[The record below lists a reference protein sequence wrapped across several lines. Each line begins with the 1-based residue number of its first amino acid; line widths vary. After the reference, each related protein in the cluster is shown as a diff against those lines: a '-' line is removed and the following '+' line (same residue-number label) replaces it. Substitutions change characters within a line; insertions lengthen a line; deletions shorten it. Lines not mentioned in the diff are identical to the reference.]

1 MSGSAVQPPPN
12 QWIDAEGAE
21 RRGDCRGRDDR
32 TRGLALLITLV
43 AFVAMAV
50 AGTAHA
56 QPKPLQVWVSS
67 ENDAGYYRKMAE
79 LYRTKKKPGFA
90 AEVHAFGYTEMPDKL
105 AVAIKTGLNPPDVV
119 QLDEIFFSLYL
130 RGEVPFVDLTSRIK
144 AAGLDAKI
152 LKQRQALF
160 AFGGKTYGLPQS
172 VSAIVLYYREDLFA
186 KAGLAPSDVDTWDKL
201 LAAGKKAKA
210 SGPSLLSL
218 DWSYF
223 EILLRQRGHDLFD
236 EKGTPVLDAK
246 PAVETLEW
254 LVRMSKEGTGLN
266 PDRGTIFEPAF
277 FAGDV
282 AHNETMAILG
292 ADWYGLDMIQGL
304 APDTKGKWRAVPLPA
319 WSDPGSRSKRRTS
332 VFAGEGL
339 LVYRDSKRTDEG
351 WDFIRF
357 VMEDMDANVERYL
370 QGNCFTAYMPAWSD
384 ARLKKPE
391 PFFGGQSL
399 AGLIAE
405 LAPQVPEERA
415 SPYKAELVNLWR
427 EKYWS
432 DVIRGA
438 IPPAQALQEIQKELL
453 RPR

>member
-1 MSGSAVQPPPN
+1 MRHPVGRTPRRLLGFGIAILATVAV
-12 QWIDAEGAE
+12 GK
-21 RRGDCRGRDDR
+21 
-32 TRGLALLITLV
+32 
-43 AFVAMAV
+43 
-50 AGTAHA
+50 AHA
-56 QPKPLQVWVSS
+56 QPEPLQVWVSS
-67 ENDAGYYRKMAE
+67 ETDAGYYGKMVD

-105 AVAIKTGLNPPDVV
+105 AVAIKTGANAPDVV
-119 QLDEIFFSLYL
+119 QLDQIFFSLYL
-130 RGEVPFVDLTSRIK
+130 HGEVPFLDLTSRVK
-144 AAGLDAKI
+144 AAGFAETI

-160 AFGGKTYGLPQS
+160 TFGGKTYGLPQS

-186 KAGLAPSDVDTWDKL
+186 KAGLTASDLETWDKL
-201 LAAGKKAKA
+201 LAAGNRVRAA
-210 SGPSLLSL
+210 GGPSLLSL

-223 EILLRQRGHDLFD
+223 EILLRQRGYDLFD
-236 EKGTPVLDAK
+236 DKGAPQLDTK

-254 LVRMSKEGTGLN
+254 LVQLSKGRVGLN

-277 FAGDV
+277 FSGDV
-282 AHNETMAILG
+282 AAGETMGILG

-304 APDTKGKWRAVPLPA
+304 SPETKGKWRAAPLPA
-319 WSDPGSRSKRRTS
+319 WSHSKRRTS

-339 LVYRDSKRTDEG
+339 LVYRDTKRADEA

-357 VMEDMDANVERYL
+357 VMEDTDANVERYL
-370 QGNCFTAYMPAWSD
+370 QGNCFTAYRPAWSD
-384 ARLKKPE
+384 PRLKKPE

-399 AGLIAE
+399 ASLIAE
-405 LAPQVPEERA
+405 LAPDVPVERA

-432 DVIRGA
+432 AVVGGK

>member
-1 MSGSAVQPPPN
+1 MKIAT
-12 QWIDAEGAE
+12 A
-21 RRGDCRGRDDR
+21 R
-32 TRGLALLITLV
+32 LAIGT
-43 AFVAMAV
+43 AAV
-50 AGTAHA
+50 ALAALVFEASAFA
-56 QPKPLQVWVSS
+56 QGGSKPLQMWVGS
-67 ENDAGYYRKMAE
+67 ETDASYYRKMAE
-79 LYRTKKKPGFA
+79 LYRARMKPGFA
-90 AEVHAFGYTEMPDKL
+90 AEVNAYGYTEMPDKL
-105 AVAIKTGLNPPDVV
+105 AVAIKTGANPPDIV

-130 RGEVPFVDLTSRIK
+130 RGEVPFLDLTSRIK
-144 AAGLDAKI
+144 SAGLEAKI

-172 VSAIVLYYREDLFA
+172 VSAIVLYYRHDLVT
-186 KAGLAPSDVDTWDKL
+186 KAGLQPSDFETWEKFR
-201 LAAGKKAKA
+201 AAGKKAKA

-223 EILLRQRGHDLFD
+223 EILLRQRGVDLFD
-236 EKGTPVLDAK
+236 DAGAPLLDSKA
-246 PAVETLEW
+246 AVETLEW
-254 LVRMSKEGTGLN
+254 LVAIAKEGVGLK

-282 AHNETMAILG
+282 ANNETMAILG

-304 APDTKGKWRAVPLPA
+304 APATNGQWRAMPLPGWDA
-319 WSDPGSRSKRRTS
+319 SPTARRTS

-339 LVYRDSKRTDEG
+339 LVYRDTKRADES

-357 VMEDMDANVERYL
+357 VMEDIDANVERYL
-370 QGNCFTAYMPAWSD
+370 QGNCFTAYQPAWSD
-384 ARLKKPE
+384 PRLKRPE

-399 AGLIAE
+399 AKLFTE
-405 LAPQVPEERA
+405 LAPQVPLERA

-432 DVIRGA
+432 AVIHGVM
-438 IPPAQALQEIQKELL
+438 PPAKALQEMQKELL